1 MSTKKPWSGRFQ
13 ESTNKVVE
21 AFTSSISF
29 DVRLWQY
36 DIQGSIAHAEMLAR
50 QGIIAE
56 DEKTLI
62 IQGLRR
68 IEKQIEAGTFEFSD
82 DLEDVHMNIEAALI
96 EYIGPVGGKLHTARS
111 RNDQVLL
118 DLRLFLRDEI
128 TNIIQAIKMVQKAM
142 VELAEKHLDWIVPGY
157 THLQRA
163 QPIALSHYFLACW
176 QMLDR
181 DRARFSD
188 CMERVNVLPLGACAI
203 AGTTL
208 PIDRHDVAQRLKF
221 KGVSQNSL
229 DTVSD
234 RDFALE
240 FLSAGAMLMIHLSR
254 LSEDMILWS
263 TWEFGFLQLPDAFST
278 GSSIMPQKKNPDVLE
293 LIRGKA
299 GRVFGN
305 MISLFTTLKG
315 LPMGYN
321 RDLQE
326 DKEPVFD
333 TVDTI
338 KACLEVLSA
347 MLPEL
352 RFNKST
358 MEKAAGG
365 FSLATDL
372 AEYLVKKGVPFRESH
387 EITGK
392 IVRCCIETGKTFD
405 ALTIEELQGFSKSIE
420 EDVFLVLRLRAS
432 VDNKTSYGGTSTK
445 GVLERIR
452 EIKDTY

>member
-1 MSTKKPWSGRFQ
+1 
-13 ESTNKVVE
+13 VVE
-21 AFTSSISF
+21 AFTSSIAF

-36 DIQGSIAHAEMLAR
+36 DIEGSVAHAEMLGR
-50 QGIIAE
+50 QGIITE

-68 IEKQIEAGTFEFSD
+68 IDKQMEAGTFQFRD

-96 EYIGPVGGKLHTARS
+96 NDIGPTGGKLHTARS

-128 TNIIQAIKMVQKAM
+128 TNIIQAIKTVQQAM
-142 VELAEKHLDWIVPGY
+142 SALAEKHLDWIVPGF

-163 QPIALSHYFLACW
+163 QPILLSHYFLACW

-181 DRARFSD
+181 DRARLSD
-188 CMERVNVLPLGACAI
+188 CLDRVNVLPLGACAI

-208 PIDRHDVAQRLKF
+208 PIDRHYVAQKLQF
-221 KGVSQNSL
+221 KAVSKNSL

-240 FLSAGAMLMIHLSR
+240 FLSAGAILMTHLSR
-254 LSEDMILWS
+254 FSEDMILWS

-278 GSSIMPQKKNPDVLE
+278 GSSIMPQKKNPDVPE

-299 GRVFGN
+299 GRVLGN

-321 RDLQE
+321 RALQE
-326 DKEPVFD
+326 DTEPIFD
-333 TVDTI
+333 TVDTV
-338 KACLEVLSA
+338 KACLEVLAA

-352 RFNKST
+352 QFNRQA
-358 MEKAAGG
+358 MEKAAQGG

-372 AEYLVKKGVPFRESH
+372 AEYLVKKGVPFRQSH
-387 EITGK
+387 EITGR
-392 IVRCCIETGKTFD
+392 IVHYCIEHGKTFD
-405 ALTIEELQGFSKSIE
+405 DLTMEELQGFSQMIA
-420 EDVFLVLRLRAS
+420 EDVFSVLRLKTS

-445 GVLERIR
+445 GVLEQIR